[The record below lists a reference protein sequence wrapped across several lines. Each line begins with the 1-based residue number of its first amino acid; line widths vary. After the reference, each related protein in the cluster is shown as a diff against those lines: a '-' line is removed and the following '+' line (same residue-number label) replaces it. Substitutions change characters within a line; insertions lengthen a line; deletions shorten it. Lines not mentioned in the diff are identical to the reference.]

1 MRGGD
6 PAQRRPQRPH
16 RHPHDPAEPLAADET
31 RQCLTAMHGHR
42 LHPLFDWDDQGFVID
57 PNLGAVAPWWRTAHR
72 VSDAIHPD
80 EPTEILRWVREEMER
95 REQLFWSGRTD
106 RITDFSPELPLLL
119 VVIDEV
125 ANYTRHPD
133 RKARERFE
141 AELLAI
147 ASQGAKF
154 GVRLWLLTQK
164 PSADVLTTAVRTN
177 LSARICHRV
186 DTVEDFLHLFADG
199 RELDITAADRTMPQ
213 GVSVASVG
221 DMRTPVRLRSVY
233 LLTEACWQI
242 NDLMCAEGL
251 KVREL
256 PDRVDL
262 DKAA

>member
-1 MRGGD
+1 M
-6 PAQRRPQRPH
+6 QRR
-16 RHPHDPAEPLAADET
+16 
-31 RQCLTAMHGHR
+31 
-42 LHPLFDWDDQGFVID
+42 
-57 PNLGAVAPWWRTAHR
+57 
-72 VSDAIHPD
+72 
-80 EPTEILRWVREEMER
+80 ER
-95 REQLFWSGRTD
+95 LFWSERTD

-154 GVRLWLLTQK
+154 GIRLWLLTQK

-177 LSARICHRV
+177 LSAPICHRI
-186 DTVEDFLHLFADG
+186 DTVEDFLHLFPDG

-213 GVSVASVG
+213 GVSIASVG

-233 LLTEACWQI
+233 LPTEACWQI
-242 NDLMCAEGL
+242 NDLMCVEGL

-256 PDRVDL
+256 PDRVAL